1 MLCRRGWDRLTYAT
15 VVEEMIAQLP
25 EVRAFDSGSFDEN
38 SELAYVIFGDH
49 LRPTLE
55 TALKSG
61 DLKLILRICAFLEE
75 VAISGKNDGMLHDL
89 LAIEIGE
96 WLRDTPYEVEI
107 TPWLGAETM
116 RICDYVP
123 GLAAQRLRLKSEA
136 TEHRFGARL
145 SKLWQ
150 KFVRKRS
157 NAD

>member
-1 MLCRRGWDRLTYAT
+1 LTYAT

-25 EVRAFDSGSFDEN
+25 EVRALDSEGFDEN

-55 TALKSG
+55 TALESG

-75 VAISGKNDGMLHDL
+75 AAVSGKNDDVLRNL

-96 WLRDTPYEVEI
+96 WLEYTPYEAEI
-107 TPWLGAETM
+107 APWLGAETK

-123 GLAAQRLRLKSEA
+123 GRAEQRLRLKSEA
-136 TEHRFGARL
+136 TEHGFGARF

-150 KFVRKRS
+150 RLLGKRS